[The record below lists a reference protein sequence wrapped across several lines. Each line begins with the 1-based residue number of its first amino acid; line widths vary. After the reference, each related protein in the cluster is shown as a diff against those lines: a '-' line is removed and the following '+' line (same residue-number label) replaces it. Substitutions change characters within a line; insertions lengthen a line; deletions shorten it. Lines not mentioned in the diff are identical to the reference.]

1 MAALPCA
8 GLRCIVA
15 ENKLVF
21 LTLPPIP
28 DGIAIFGRGFQAE
41 RLRELPQ
48 LTPDEQATYATLV
61 RSNLRLEQERV
72 SDTYAAWRIAGL

>member
-1 MAALPCA
+1 
-8 GLRCIVA
+8 
-15 ENKLVF
+15 VF